1 MKEPEIIIEK
11 GREKDELSSLSYE
24 FFNAVS
30 KYNKEHSDQAHV
42 IVLAC
47 DSKGGASFMI
57 GNTKTCVK
65 EFIASAARNK
75 SFLDLLR
82 GILDNFT
89 KEIWLARDKD
99 GGLIMYENKPF
110 KDKRAEQWTLG
121 GQWVFLPDD
130 WFPEVQWSDKEP
142 TKVKLIIDK

>member
-30 KYNKEHSDQAHV
+30 KYNKEHTDQAHV
-42 IVLAC
+42 VVLAC

-65 EFIASAARNK
+65 EFIASAVRNK

-82 GILDNFT
+82 GILNNLT

-130 WFPEVQWSDKEP
+130 WFPEVQWSNEEP